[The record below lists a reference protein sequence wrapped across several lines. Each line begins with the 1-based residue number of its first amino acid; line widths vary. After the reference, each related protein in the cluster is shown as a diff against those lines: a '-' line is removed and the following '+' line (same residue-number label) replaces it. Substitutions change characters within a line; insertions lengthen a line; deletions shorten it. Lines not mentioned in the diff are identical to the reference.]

1 MEEFA
6 SLRFEAIN
14 GIVALRRRERK
25 GVPRKRPEEFVEIA
39 KRLRGKVDILL
50 HDSPKLPLPEC
61 SFIADDGGA
70 EAVDVA
76 IYEVK
81 LRLVLCRHLHMSSY
95 TIYRYEYGTLYVRI
109 DSS

>member
-1 MEEFA
+1 MYI
-6 SLRFEAIN
+6 L
-14 GIVALRRRERK
+14 
-25 GVPRKRPEEFVEIA
+25 
-39 KRLRGKVDILL
+39 LL
-50 HDSPKLPLPEC
+50 HDSQKLPLPEC

-81 LRLVLCRHLHMSSY
+81 LRLVLCGHLHMSSY

-109 DSS
+109 DSSQKHRVCSVLYTGGGKLEIWRDREVLEEQDL